1 MPMRPLL
8 QHRAACR
15 AVGVLALP
23 VAIIPLACSR
33 SQTVP
38 AETAA
43 PALRIPAPAQT
54 PPKVSGPTIIPVDWT
69 TEPWQPAAQ
78 LREWNYIVI
87 HHTATR
93 TGSVESI
100 HQTHLARRDADGNPW
115 RGIGYH
121 FVIGN
126 GHGMKDG
133 QIEATFRWRDQ
144 IAGAHA
150 GDAAH
155 NAQGIGICLI
165 GNFEQEPPTDA
176 QLKALTHLTRSLSN
190 TCDIPLQN
198 IKGHCDVKST
208 VCPGRYFPMQ
218 ELTQILTGEAS
229 SFDDF
234 PAVP

>member
-8 QHRAACR
+8 QHWAACR

-33 SQTVP
+33 PQTVP
-38 AETAA
+38 AEPSAPPLRIRA
-43 PALRIPAPAQT
+43 PAF
-54 PPKVSGPTIIPVDWT
+54 VSPERPSSPVIPVDWS

-78 LREWNYIVI
+78 PRAWTYIVI

-126 GHGMKDG
+126 GHGMQDG

-144 IAGAHA
+144 LTGAHA
-150 GDAAH
+150 GDATY

-165 GNFEQEPPTDA
+165 GNFEQDPPTEA
-176 QLKALTHLTRSLSN
+176 QLESLAGLSQSLSG
-190 TCDIPLQN
+190 TYDIPPQN

-208 VCPGRYFPMQ
+208 ACPGRYFPMQ
-218 ELTQILTGEAS
+218 QLTQILAGEAT